1 MQLTGGHGVAEAPEG
16 DEFEAVYRQLY
27 PFVARTAYLIV
38 LDWES
43 ASDIAQE
50 AFGRLWRHRHQ
61 VDASANRKAWL
72 LRVAV
77 NLAIDKKRG
86 ILAAIR
92 QRLAV
97 QPEADPGDIAVT
109 RLEIQAMREALLR
122 LLPRDRALL
131 ALRFEQGLSFPE
143 IGELLGRPEATA
155 KTWVHRALGELRREL
170 GGAPDS
176 IQMAEGNP

>member
-1 MQLTGGHGVAEAPEG
+1 MRLTGGYGVAETPEG
-16 DEFEAVYRQLY
+16 DDFEAIYRQLY

-38 LDWES
+38 LDWET
-43 ASDIAQE
+43 AGDIAQE
-50 AFGRLWRHRHQ
+50 AFGRLWRHRYK

-92 QRLAV
+92 ERLAV
-97 QPEADPGDIAVT
+97 QQEADPGDIAVT
-109 RLEIQAMREALLR
+109 RLEIQAMRAALLR

-155 KTWVHRALGELRREL
+155 KTWVHRALGELRRQL

-176 IQMAEGNP
+176 IPMAEGNR